1 MSAMPESI
9 RLEMESGALY
19 RLLVS
24 GVLCAADFRCLD
36 CESKTCVWRLCLM
49 SCGGKMNPEG
59 CRNCGGCPN
68 GNQKPGAVKAAPIQM
83 KPVTQK
89 EKRHAKR

>member
-1 MSAMPESI
+1 MPKRI
-9 RLEMESGALY
+9 RLEMTPEVLY

-24 GVLCAADFRCLD
+24 GVLRAADFRCLD

-49 SCGGKMNPEG
+49 SCGEKMNPGG

-68 GNQKPGAVKAAPIQM
+68 GNPNADAVMAVPVQM

-89 EKRHAKR
+89 KK